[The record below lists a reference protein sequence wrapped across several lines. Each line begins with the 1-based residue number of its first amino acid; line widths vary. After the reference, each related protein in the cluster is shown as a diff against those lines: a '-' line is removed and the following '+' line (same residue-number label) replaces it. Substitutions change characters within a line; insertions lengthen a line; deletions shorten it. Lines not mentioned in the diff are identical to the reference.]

1 MKEILTVGV
10 VFIAG
15 GNPKYEIKTESP
27 LKIEHTKFHSDKGVI
42 SC

>member
-15 GNPKYEIKTESP
+15 GNPKYETKTESP
-27 LKIEHTKFHSDKGVI
+27 LKIEQTKFHPEKDVT